1 MPWLQRSDQITDNE
15 SDVVESVIEESGKLS
30 TIHEVSENL
39 SDEDMDAIEA
49 ENNQSMDQ
57 EIKKSN
63 EATETENKQSMD
75 QEIMQSNEAVDV
87 NQFYVLKT
95 DTQRR
100 QAIRK
105 GICVSIEPGSVRGS
119 KSELDENPGFIP
131 LEIEAGPCNKHK
143 GKSET
148 NSEPRK
154 RKHEWD
160 KKSDKSE
167 PNAGKKMKRPHFES
181 AKVRKLKGNPN
192 KIKKKKNRNKWK

>member
-1 MPWLQRSDQITDNE
+1 MPWLQRSDQTTDNE
-15 SDVVESVIEESGKLS
+15 SDAVETAMGESGKLS

-39 SDEDMDAIEA
+39 ADEDMNAIEA

-75 QEIMQSNEAVDV
+75 QEIMQSNESVDV

-105 GICVSIEPGSVRGS
+105 GICVLNEPNSVGGS
-119 KSELDENPGFIP
+119 KSELDENSGFIP
-131 LEIEAGPCNKHK
+131 LEIEAGPCNTHK
-143 GKSET
+143 DKVKQIQSLERGSMSGIKSQT
-148 NSEPRK
+148 NL
-154 RKHEWD
+154 
-160 KKSDKSE
+160 
-167 PNAGKKMKRPHFES
+167 NQML
-181 AKVRKLKGNPN
+181 VRK
-192 KIKKKKNRNKWK
+192 

>member
-63 EATETENKQSMD
+63 EAIETENKQSMD
-75 QEIMQSNEAVDV
+75 QEILQSNEVVDV

-105 GICVSIEPGSVRGS
+105 GICVSNEPGSVRGS
-119 KSELDENPGFIP
+119 KSELDENSGFIP
-131 LEIEAGPCNKHK
+131 LEIEAGPCNTHK
-143 GKSET
+143 DKSET
-148 NSEPRK
+148 NSKPRK
-154 RKHEWD
+154 RKYEWD
-160 KKSDKSE
+160 KKSDKSK
-167 PNAGKKMKRPHFES
+167 PNAGKKMKRPQFES
-181 AKVRKLKGNPN
+181 VKVRKLKGNPN
-192 KIKKKKNRNKWK
+192 KINKKKNRNKWK

>member
-1 MPWLQRSDQITDNE
+1 MG
-15 SDVVESVIEESGKLS
+15 ESGKLS

-39 SDEDMDAIEA
+39 ADEDMDAIET

-57 EIKKSN
+57 EIKKSK
-63 EATETENKQSMD
+63 EATEAENKQSMD
-75 QEIMQSNEAVDV
+75 QEIQKSNDAVDV

-100 QAIRK
+100 QEIRK
-105 GICVSIEPGSVRGS
+105 GICVSNEPGSVRGS
-119 KSELDENPGFIP
+119 KSELDENSGFIP
-131 LEIEAGPCNKHK
+131 LEIKAGPCNKHK
-143 GKSET
+143 DKGET
-148 NSEPRK
+148 NSKPRK

-160 KKSDKSE
+160 KKPNKSK
-167 PNAGKKMKRPHFES
+167 PNTGKKMKRPQFES